1 MIGKCLERSCVEQS
15 FVCVDIH
22 TVWVEPYRPYSPT
35 AMMTAV
41 HRKASNNLTR
51 KFHQILSLSIRIHGR
66 FVSMYRARYVVS
78 SGGCISRAYAW
89 CFQFTFDMSAFNV
102 MWLDFHGQPWS
113 RLQAGSPGFHLGCL
127 LTCLYRAVLGKKRVS
142 WGPNILWRRYT
153 SHPVK

>member
-1 MIGKCLERSCVEQS
+1 M
-15 FVCVDIH
+15 CVDIH

-113 RLQAGSPGFHLGCL
+113 RLQAGWEPRLPPRMLAHLFISCSA
-127 LTCLYRAVLGKKRVS
+127 REKKGVM
-142 WGPNILWRRYT
+142 GPK
-153 SHPVK
+153 HPLEKVY

>member
-1 MIGKCLERSCVEQS
+1 M
-15 FVCVDIH
+15 CVDIH

-127 LTCLYRAVLGKKRVS
+127 LTCLYRAVLGKKGCHGAQTS
-142 WGPNILWRRYT
+142 FGEGILATQLSR
-153 SHPVK
+153 